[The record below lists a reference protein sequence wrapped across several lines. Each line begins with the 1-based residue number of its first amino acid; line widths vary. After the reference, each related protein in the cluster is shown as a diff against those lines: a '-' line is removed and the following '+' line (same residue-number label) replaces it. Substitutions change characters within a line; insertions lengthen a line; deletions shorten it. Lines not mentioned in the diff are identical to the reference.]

1 LLNVKNLSDKELYD
15 LINNTRDLE
24 LLARLEDEY
33 IDRVVRPDEPFDLIP
48 GEYIIIEN
56 NDY

>member
-1 LLNVKNLSDKELYD
+1 M
-15 LINNTRDLE
+15 INNTKDLE

-33 IDRVVRPDEPFDLIP
+33 IDRVVRPDESFDLIP
-48 GEYIIIEN
+48 GEYIIVEN